1 MSMSINQH
9 FTPAKL
15 IRFAA
20 PSIIMMI
27 FMSLYTIVDGIF
39 ISRFIGSNALSS
51 LNIVF
56 PVINIAIAIS
66 TMLATG
72 VNAIISKYLG
82 EGRRREASECL
93 TMFVVVTVSASIII
107 MILTFAFLTPISRL
121 LGATDILLEDCRSYL
136 ATEIAFAPACML
148 QALFQSYLVTA
159 GLPALGLGLTVIA
172 GILNAVL
179 DYVFIGKTIHFTR
192 FRWRIKELLAACYN
206 GSSEMVTQL
215 SNAVVTFLFNIVM
228 MRLAGENGVAAITI
242 LLYGQYLFN
251 AFYLGFTIGISPVIG
266 FQFGAKRKKEL
277 KNIYKVSFIFVM
289 CSSLILTLAAIRL
302 STPIVSVFTHDAATF
317 ALASS
322 GFRIFAFNFLFSGFN
337 IASSGFFTALSN
349 GRVSAV
355 ISFAR
360 TLVFTVVSLL
370 VLPQIIGINGAWT
383 AIPAAEFLTLI
394 LSAGMHL
401 KYFVRN
407 NKYNYFE

>member
-72 VNAIISKYLG
+72 GNAIISKYLG

-136 ATEIAFAPACML
+136 ATDIAFAPACML

-322 GFRIFAFNFLFSGFN
+322 GFRICAFNFLFSGFN